1 MSALGHKRTLQIL
14 SAGARHEATNLRCT
28 VGIPIR
34 PYNGRTKTVGL
45 VYNCGVR
52 HNKPLPINSYTIVP
66 ILRVPVDI
74 LHSDSVGK

>member
-1 MSALGHKRTLQIL
+1 MSEKCHKQTLQIL
-14 SAGARHEATNLRCT
+14 SAGAWHKATNLCCT

-52 HNKPLPINSYTIVP
+52 HDKPLPINSYTIVP

-74 LHSDSVGK
+74 FNSDAVGR